1 MKPRVVAGLFVLLI
15 VTLLAIRTFQRRLV
29 PAPTG
34 RFWRTVTWEQ
44 KDSAK
49 FFQVDALGQIRETK
63 DTTFRLCLPI
73 GRTVIR
79 VRACNAPNDCSDWM
93 AGSADV
99 DTGGERCE

>member
-15 VTLLAIRTFQRRLV
+15 VALLVFRTVQRRVV

-34 RFWRTVTWEQ
+34 KFWRTVTWEQ

-63 DTTFRLCLPI
+63 DTKFRLCLPM

-79 VRACNAPNDCSDWM
+79 VRACNGPNDCSDWM

-99 DTGGERCE
+99 DNGGEPCE